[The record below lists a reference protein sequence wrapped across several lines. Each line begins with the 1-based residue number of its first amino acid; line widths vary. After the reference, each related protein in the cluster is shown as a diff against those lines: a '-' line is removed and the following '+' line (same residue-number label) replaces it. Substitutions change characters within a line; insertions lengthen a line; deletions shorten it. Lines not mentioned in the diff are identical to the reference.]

1 MLKLINF
8 AARKAA
14 ADTEA
19 AFLDLIDKDI
29 KERPE
34 SVAPLSKDL
43 LGRAEAIE
51 ALAEA
56 NREAER
62 IEC

>member
-1 MLKLINF
+1 MIKVFNF

-14 ADTEA
+14 ADTEG
-19 AFLDLIDKDI
+19 AFLKLVDKDI

-34 SVAPLSKDL
+34 SVAPLSKSL
-43 LGRAEAIE
+43 LDRVDAIE
-51 ALAEA
+51 ACAEA
-56 NREAER
+56 NLEADR